1 MQKGNR
7 SMDSS
12 QKRIAKEGAFSKA
25 GKFLVLF
32 SFIMMSYGFVL
43 SLEQA
48 ILYDMQELYSANSEI
63 MGFAVAA
70 KSTAQF
76 IIPILAGFL
85 ADRFGKKPFLLIFVG
100 VAFLGC
106 IVTGFSNTLW
116 IYVTGSILLGA
127 GCSTVESMVVSLLPD
142 IDADHNTQNGNFIQ
156 VIYSIGAGTAPL
168 LVATLIDKGVMTWR
182 AGFWIFAGVY
192 IAIFIAASI
201 MRFPK
206 SRLREANAAAAGE
219 DKISAKN
226 IFTVLFMVLFFM
238 MVIYLIIE
246 NSFAF
251 FIDSL
256 SVEKGD
262 TKAGA
267 WALSCF
273 WYGMGISRLW
283 ISRQKNP
290 NEIKIVRISFILS
303 GIAIALVLICKSA
316 ILSILLCLVAGIVFG
331 PIWPTIVAYAGKKYS
346 GSASLVSLIVAGG
359 AFGGIIGPAMTGAI
373 SERVSMILAF
383 AILAIVAF
391 AGGAITLLL
400 KNKE

>member
-1 MQKGNR
+1 MNTSAKSGSREKTVN
-7 SMDSS
+7 
-12 QKRIAKEGAFSKA
+12 KVRI
-25 GKFLVLF
+25 FLVLF

-48 ILYDMQELYSANSEI
+48 ILYDMQELYGANSEI

-85 ADRFGKKPFLLIFVG
+85 ADKYGKKPFLLIFVG
-100 VAFLGC
+100 VAFAGC
-106 IVTGFSNTLW
+106 LVTGFSNALW

-142 IDADHNTQNGNFIQ
+142 IDEEHNTQNGNFVQ

-168 LVATLIDKGVMTWR
+168 LVATLIDAGIMTWR
-182 AGFWIFAGVY
+182 MGFWIFAGVY
-192 IAIFIAASI
+192 FCIFIAAAVI
-201 MRFPK
+201 RFPK
-206 SRLREANAAAAGE
+206 SKLKENNETASKE
-219 DKISAKN
+219 DKISIKKVASLLF
-226 IFTVLFMVLFFM
+226 IVLFSM
-238 MVIYLIIE
+238 MAIYLIIE

-256 SVEKGD
+256 SVHKGNL
-262 TKAGA
+262 KAGA

-273 WYGMGISRLW
+273 WYGMGISRAW
-283 ISRQKNP
+283 VSRQKKLD
-290 NEIKIVRISFILS
+290 EIKLVRVCFILA
-303 GIAIALVLICKSA
+303 GIAVALVLISRSGELSV
-316 ILSILLCLVAGIVFG
+316 ILSLIAGIVFG
-331 PIWPTIVAYAGKKYS
+331 PIWPTIVGYAGKKYS

-359 AFGGIIGPAMTGAI
+359 ALGGIIGPAMTGAI

-383 AILAIVAF
+383 AILACFAF
-391 AGGAITLLL
+391 AGAAITLLI
-400 KNKE
+400 KKEER

>member
-1 MQKGNR
+1 MNSTTK
-7 SMDSS
+7 SVS
-12 QKRIAKEGAFSKA
+12 KEKPFNKA
-25 GKFLVLF
+25 GKFLALF
-32 SFIMMSYGFVL
+32 SLTMVSYGFVL

-48 ILYDMQELYSANSEI
+48 ILYDMQELYGANSEI

-76 IIPILAGFL
+76 IIPILIGFL

-100 VAFLGC
+100 FAFLGC
-106 IVTGFSNTLW
+106 LVTGFSNTLW
-116 IYVTGSILLGA
+116 IYVAGSLLLGA
-127 GCSTVESMVVSLLPD
+127 ACSTIESMVVSLLPD
-142 IDADHNTQNGNFIQ
+142 IDAEHNTQNGNFIQ
-156 VIYSIGAGTAPL
+156 VIYAIGAGTSPL
-168 LVATLIDKGVMTWR
+168 LVATLIDNNIMTCR

-192 IAIFIAASI
+192 VVIFVFAAITK
-201 MRFPK
+201 FPK
-206 SRLREANAAAAGE
+206 SQLKEVNAAASQE
-219 DKISAKN
+219 DKVSAKN
-226 IFTVLFMVLFFM
+226 VFTLLFIVMFLM